1 MTKKILIVTQS
12 EGGGLRRH
20 LTDLMDGLIEQNFE
34 VVLAYNEEFGD
45 DGFKRWLEIKKASQ
59 SLILYNVSEMKR
71 SISPLDDFLAIKRL
85 MQIIRDEQPDIVHT
99 HSSKAGVVGRIAAK
113 LVGHKRVF
121 YTPHA
126 YSFLS
131 GEFDGVH
138 KKIFVFIE
146 KILSRGFTTK
156 TFNVSESEKNAALEA
171 NLDSPEKFKVI
182 LNAVPKVV
190 GFDYS
195 AQRNRFG
202 KNYARDFLVVN
213 IARVTGQ
220 KNPALFVDIATNIKK
235 ADPAIHFAWVGKI
248 DSEYEQM
255 ISNQNAVDFIGE
267 KNDTNSLVGAADLFL
282 STSLFEGLSYSLLEA
297 ASFGVPVFLS
307 DVPGNS
313 DFADMY
319 SNAKLFSL
327 QDTLENQSE
336 GLSSFING
344 IRKGKHAGDDG
355 LELSYDHMIRQIIE
369 EYFVEK

>member
-131 GEFDGVH
+131 EEFSD
-138 KKIFVFIE
+138 KKKNMFVLIE
-146 KILSRGFTTK
+146 RLLSRWFTAK
-156 TFNVSESEKNAALEA
+156 TFNVSESEMQAALSVK
-171 NLDSPEKFKVI
+171 LDKPEKFEVI
-182 LNAVPKVV
+182 PNAVPILAD
-190 GFDYS
+190 F
-195 AQRNRFG
+195 
-202 KNYARDFLVVN
+202 NYDFERKRLTSSDKFVVVN
-213 IARVTGQ
+213 TARVTKQ
-220 KNPALFVDIATNIKK
+220 KNPDLFVDLANRVKQDMPDVEFVWI
-235 ADPAIHFAWVGKI
+235 GQI
-248 DSEYEQM
+248 DSEYKNFVNEQTSVVFKGEM
-255 ISNQNAVDFIGE
+255 QKTNA
-267 KNDTNSLVGAADLFL
+267 LVGAADLYF
-282 STSLFEGLSYSLLEA
+282 STSFFEGLSYSLLEA
-297 ASFGVPVFLS
+297 GSFGIPVFLS
-307 DVPGNS
+307 NVPGNI
-313 DFADMY
+313 DFAQMY
-319 SNAKLFSL
+319 NGAELFNIDDSRTLQVEKLEAFINKL
-327 QDTLENQSE
+327 RNKENTQSE
-336 GLSSFING
+336 ITADYDAMIDKIVDNYY
-344 IRKGKHAGDDG
+344 GK
-355 LELSYDHMIRQIIE
+355 
-369 EYFVEK
+369 